1 MVCPPC
7 SRHRPHRNPEAHMV
21 APATGCTAQA
31 AEAGGNGVAAAID
44 YKSTTTNKFKVQGS
58 SNKHHISKNTVPG
71 TGRTRENMRQGNRK
85 VAEPSPLTEGPKKGP
100 CSSGGEVS
108 G

>member
-1 MVCPPC
+1 MPARIHTAESCRKMQGCYLPGAVGRWTYSERVHRFITVFLTEIVQPPL
-7 SRHRPHRNPEAHMV
+7 AL
-21 APATGCTAQA
+21 
-31 AEAGGNGVAAAID
+31 
-44 YKSTTTNKFKVQGS
+44 VQGS